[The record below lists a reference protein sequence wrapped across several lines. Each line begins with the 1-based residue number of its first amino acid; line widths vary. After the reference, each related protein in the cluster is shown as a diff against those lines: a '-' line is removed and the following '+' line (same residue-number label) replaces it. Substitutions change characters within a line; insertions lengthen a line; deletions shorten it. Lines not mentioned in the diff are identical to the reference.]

1 MTRASSA
8 SASSNAFCGSPL
20 PFSLFSLFFD
30 RSIDVRQEA
39 QRRVS
44 RETRLEEEETRKRRA
59 EKADEE
65 ENRLTVVNREKNKTC
80 ARALCSKFPAINT
93 WVFFSRFSSI
103 TGCSSS
109 SSFPLSKISHQ
120 PLLDLPVQP
129 AQVLDVRGPSGA
141 PVLGQEAGEGAGSE
155 EGRRLLIVLVLQQR
169 LLLRSGRGRGRS
181 GRSRAHGEPCAA
193 APSELL
199 LGEEGGRGSRGNRE
213 GKFRVRKKTER
224 ERARRKRRIERKE
237 RNERKKRKKTRKENE
252 KTKGTTTDL
261 VDHLPQRA
269 RRRRPGHPDDE
280 PAPAA
285 AE

>member
-30 RSIDVRQEA
+30 RSINVRQEA

-44 RETRLEEEETRKRRA
+44 RETRLEEEEARKRRA
-59 EKADEE
+59 EKANEE
-65 ENRLTVVNREKNKTC
+65 ENRLTVVESRKKQN
-80 ARALCSKFPAINT
+80 LCSRSLFEISGDQYL
-93 WVFFSRFSSI
+93 VFFSRFSSI

-109 SSFPLSKISHQ
+109 SSFPLSKFSHQ

-169 LLLRSGRGRGRS
+169 LL
-181 GRSRAHGEPCAA
+181 
-193 APSELL
+193 
-199 LGEEGGRGSRGNRE
+199 
-213 GKFRVRKKTER
+213 
-224 ERARRKRRIERKE
+224 
-237 RNERKKRKKTRKENE
+237 
-252 KTKGTTTDL
+252 
-261 VDHLPQRA
+261 
-269 RRRRPGHPDDE
+269 
-280 PAPAA
+280 
-285 AE
+285 